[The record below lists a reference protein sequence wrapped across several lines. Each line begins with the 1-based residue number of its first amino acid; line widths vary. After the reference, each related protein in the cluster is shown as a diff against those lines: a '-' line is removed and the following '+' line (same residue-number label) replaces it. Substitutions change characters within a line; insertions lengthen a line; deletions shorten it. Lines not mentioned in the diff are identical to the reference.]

1 MCCRITCM
9 CFTTSKLCGCAADH
23 MLLGM
28 FAPSQT
34 SNQGTEPLITL
45 CPSRRWVKT
54 YWGYRLSAVQAQ
66 YPFMPPNSQVALEQ
80 LQSSNIVH
88 TLASGSDS

>member
-1 MCCRITCM
+1 MSI
-9 CFTTSKLCGCAADH
+9 K
-23 MLLGM
+23 
-28 FAPSQT
+28 
-34 SNQGTEPLITL
+34 
-45 CPSRRWVKT
+45 RRWVKT

-66 YPFMPPNSQVALEQ
+66 YPFMPPNSKVALEQ